1 MKNNFKSFSI
11 WFFLALFGF
20 SLTVWADGET
30 SGDVAKQVATKF
42 GRGLWNV
49 VSSPAEIPCTISD
62 DMHQNAGTGFFT
74 GFGKGIAL
82 MLRRI
87 LVGVTEV
94 GTFMIPMEA
103 TIPPVCKN
111 KS

>member
-1 MKNNFKSFSI
+1 MKKFMAC
-11 WFFLALFGF
+11 FFIFASVLTPLA
-20 SLTVWADGET
+20 WAGEGT
-30 SGDVAKQVATKF
+30 SGDYMAGIGTKF

-49 VSSPAEIPCTISD
+49 ISSPAEIPCTMAD
-62 DMHQNAGTGFFT
+62 DIKTQGGVGTIT
-74 GFGKGIAL
+74 GFGKGLAF

-103 TIPPVCKN
+103 TIPGVCSDAPKV
-111 KS
+111 